1 MSVPKPG
8 RASANATRYKSE
20 QARWNKRQQK
30 NSFCNDF
37 RGNQKG
43 GKTAD
48 VINRDRSKPQ

>member
-8 RASANATRYKSE
+8 RANANATRFQNERAK
-20 QARWNKRQQK
+20 WNSKQK

>member
-30 NSFCNDF
+30 NSFRSDPRNP
-37 RGNQKG
+37 RG
-43 GKTAD
+43 GKNDA
-48 VINRDRSKPQ
+48 INRDNSKPQ